1 MFFRKKYIIYIFSII
16 LITFFS
22 YGICLFNNF
31 VGDDN
36 VLIVNNSFYNSW
48 ENLPYLFSKI
58 YITNGNSLFF
68 IPTHKQY
75 FHSGSVAYRPVL
87 SATFFLDHWLWGLHP
102 FGYHLTNLLL
112 HIVNTI
118 LVYFLFLYI
127 IKKNSISFF
136 SALLFGVHPVHVEA
150 VSNIGYRAD
159 VLCCFFMLCSFLLFI
174 KFCEA
179 NFIIRKNFLYICSIV
194 FYLLGLFTKEA
205 VIVLP
210 MLIFLYDIY
219 LLPYRSERTVL
230 SMTKKYSGYIIV
242 TIFYLYIYLKVF
254 PNSTLGKLSLMGGN
268 LFIHITTMFII
279 FREYLLSL
287 VFPFYV
293 KIIPPLYAPIPYSFI
308 TVQFFVFIT
317 IFIIFIF
324 LVYKVYWYD
333 KKITLFLSF
342 FLISLIPVSNVIPI
356 VTPMAHRFLYIPSI
370 WFIGAIG
377 CYLTHL
383 SGGHKRL
390 IGVIEIGVIFLCI
403 FVSVRLIREWRSDIS
418 VASSLIQNYPDNQQG
433 YSILGT
439 EYFRQGKYDMAL
451 PVLKKSVS
459 LGSRD
464 PKIFYMLGL
473 CDKQNA
479 EFFLH
484 NAIFLKPD
492 YVYPYIAL
500 GRLYFLQQRYKD
512 AILYLK
518 RSISIHP
525 TYSGIGYLIKT
536 YLKKGD
542 YNNAIYTLHMAEKTY
557 LDRRYI
563 ISLKKMI
570 NDYKKN

>member
-1 MFFRKKYIIYIFSII
+1 MFFKKICVVNVVSLI
-16 LITFFS
+16 LVTS
-22 YGICLFNNF
+22 LCYGICLFNDF
-31 VGDDN
+31 VGDDE

-48 ENLPYLFSKI
+48 KNLPYLFSKT
-58 YITNGNSLFF
+58 YITDGNSLFF

-118 LVYFLFLYI
+118 LVYFLFCYI
-127 IKKNSISFF
+127 IQNVSIAFF
-136 SALLFGVHPVHVEA
+136 SALLFGLHPVHVEA

-159 VLCCFFMLCSFLLFI
+159 VLSCFFMLCSFLLFI
-174 KFCEA
+174 KFYRVNSA
-179 NFIIRKNFLYICSIV
+179 IRRYFLYICSIV
-194 FYLLGLFTKEA
+194 FYLLGLFSKEA

-219 LLPYRSERTVL
+219 LQPLKIDKMISHLIKRYL
-230 SMTKKYSGYIIV
+230 GYIIV

-254 PNSTLGKLSLMGGN
+254 PNSTLGKISLIGGN
-268 LFIHITTMFII
+268 IFIHITTI
-279 FREYLLSL
+279 FEIFKEYLLAL
-287 VFPFYV
+287 AIPLYV
-293 KIIPPLYAPIPYSFI
+293 KILPPLYAPIPQTLI
-308 TVQFFVFIT
+308 TAQFLVSVIV
-317 IFIIFIF
+317 FIIFIF
-324 LVYKVYWYD
+324 LIYKIYWHD
-333 KKITLFLSF
+333 KRIALFLSF
-342 FLISLIPVSNVIPI
+342 FLISLIPVSNIIPI

-377 CYLTHL
+377 CFLEHLTTRYRQL
-383 SGGHKRL
+383 TDVIK
-390 IGVIEIGVIFLCI
+390 IGIIVSCI
-403 FVSVRLIREWRSDIS
+403 FVSFHIIKEWKTDIS
-418 VASSLIQNYPDNQQG
+418 VGLSLIQYYPDNQMG

-439 EYFRQGKYDMAL
+439 EYFRQGNYDMAL

-459 LGSRD
+459 LGSKD

-484 NAIFLKPD
+484 YAISLKPD

-500 GRLYFLQQRYKD
+500 GRLYFFQHRYKD

-518 RSISIHP
+518 KSISIHP

-536 YLKKGD
+536 YLNKGD
-542 YNNAIYTLHMAEKTY
+542 YSSAVYTLHMAEKTY

-563 ISLKKMI
+563 VSLKKMI
-570 NDYKKN
+570 DDYKRN